1 VKNLVIRGVGLLV
14 LCGCTDSS
22 TTTRKYSIVNE
33 TTHTVELRFYKASIA
48 TQERNFVFKV
58 DIEGEGLVLE
68 RTLKTYPPDTNGPI
82 DAYKADSV
90 AVIFNKE
97 RVEGHIL
104 TEPEFRSIMNISGYQ
119 SNEEGNDYIYTITE
133 TNFNNATP
141 CDGTCN

>member
-58 DIEGEGLVLE
+58 DIEGEGLILE
-68 RTLKTYPPDTNGPI
+68 RTLKTYPPDTNGPT
-82 DAYKADSV
+82 DVYEADSV
-90 AVIFNKE
+90 AVIFNME
-97 RVEGHIL
+97 RIEGHVFI
-104 TEPEFRSIMNISGYQ
+104 EPISGSIMNLG
-119 SNEEGNDYIYTITE
+119 DYERNGGQFTYTITE
-133 TNFNNATP
+133 ENYNNATP
-141 CDGTCN
+141 CDGPCD